1 MRVNIT
7 NSADVSN
14 IIFDLYGVEIVSAIR
29 GISTD
34 SRNLLEGDL
43 YIAIEGEINDGH
55 NYLKQVDA
63 LNASAVIIDK
73 NKEYNNLNTQIISVD
88 DTIKAIGDIAKSY
101 RQKFTIPIIGITGS
115 NGKTSTKEL
124 LSHVLDGQFKVHATN
139 GNFNTS
145 IGLPLTILEL
155 NKDHDISILEM
166 GANQQGDIEYLC
178 SIAKPTHGLITNI
191 SSAHLEGFGSI
202 ENIAKTKGALFS
214 ALKHGTSFV
223 NYADEKVRDAHST
236 GDKISYGLI
245 AECDFPADIHYDNT
259 GSIILTIDA
268 REIRT
273 ESKNLSFAKNVIA
286 VASISITLGLEWDY
300 FQEKILT
307 FKPPKGRCQ
316 VSKYGSITIIDD
328 TYNSNLESCS
338 AAIDYLCAFSGS
350 GRNIAVIGDMLE
362 LGTASKRQ
370 HEKLGKKCNSSNLD
384 AIFTLG
390 VETLNTKNT
399 IKDKKT
405 NDHFKDHHDLISAL
419 KKFLTNDDKVLF
431 KGSRGMQMEKIISG
445 VFGD

>member
-1 MRVNIT
+1 MRVDIS
-7 NSADVSN
+7 NSTEISN
-14 IIFDLYGVEIVSAIR
+14 VIFELYGVQIKNTIR
-29 GISTD
+29 GITTD
-34 SRNLLEGDL
+34 SRNLMNGDI
-43 YIAIEGEINDGH
+43 YVAIEGENNDGH
-55 NYLKQVDA
+55 NYLNQVDA
-63 LNASAVIIDK
+63 LNASAVIVDK
-73 NKEYNNLNTQIISVD
+73 NKEFNNLNAQIISVN
-88 DTIKAIGDIAKSY
+88 DTIKAIGNIAKSY

-124 LSHVLDGQFKVHATN
+124 LSHVLDGEFNVHATN

-214 ALKHGTSFV
+214 SLKHGMSFV
-223 NYADEKVRDAHST
+223 NYADEKVKNAHSI
-236 GDKISYGLI
+236 GNKISYGLI
-245 AECDFPADIHYDNT
+245 AECDFPADIHYDEE

-268 REIRT
+268 REIHT
-273 ESKNLSFAKNVIA
+273 NSKNLSFAKNVIA
-286 VASISITLGLEWDY
+286 VASISITLGLDWDY

-316 VSKYGSITIIDD
+316 VSKYGSITVVDD
-328 TYNSNLESCS
+328 TYNSNLESCC
-338 AAIDYLCAFSGS
+338 AAIDYLCAFSGT

-362 LGTASKRQ
+362 LGSASKKQ

-390 VETLNTKNT
+390 VETLSTKNT
-399 IKDKKT
+399 IKNKKT
-405 NDHFKDHHDLISAL
+405 NDHFENHNHLISAL
-419 KKFLTNDDKVLF
+419 KSFLISDDKVLF

-445 VFGD
+445 VFEN

>member
-1 MRVNIT
+1 MRVDIT
-7 NSADVSN
+7 NSTYISN
-14 IIFDLYGVEIVSAIR
+14 IIFDLYGVEIKNTIR

-34 SRNLLEGDL
+34 SRNLLEGDI
-43 YIAIEGEINDGH
+43 YIAIEGENNDGH
-55 NYLKQVDA
+55 NYLKHVDA
-63 LNASAVIIDK
+63 LNASAVIVDK
-73 NKEYNNLNTQIISVD
+73 GKHYDNLNSEIISVD
-88 DTIKAIGDIAKSY
+88 NTIKAIGDIAKSY
-101 RQKFTIPIIGITGS
+101 RIKFTIPIIGITGS

-124 LSHVLDGQFKVHATN
+124 LSHVLDGEFKVHATN

-155 NKDHDISILEM
+155 NEDHDISVLEM

-214 ALKHGTSFV
+214 SLKHGVSFV
-223 NYADEKVRDAHST
+223 NYADEKVRDAHSV

-245 AECDFPADIHYDNT
+245 AECDFPADIHHDDK
-259 GSIILTIDA
+259 GSIILTIDS
-268 REIRT
+268 REIYT
-273 ESKNLSFAKNVIA
+273 DSKNLSFAKNVIA
-286 VASISITLGLEWDY
+286 VASISITLGLDWDY
-300 FQEKILT
+300 FQERILT

-316 VSKYGSITIIDD
+316 VSKYGSITVIDD

-338 AAIDYLCAFSGS
+338 AAIDYLCAFSGA

-362 LGTASKRQ
+362 LGSASKKQ

-405 NDHFKDHHDLISAL
+405 NDHFKDHNHLISTL
-419 KKFLTNDDKVLF
+419 KSFLIDDDKVLF

-445 VFGD
+445 VFGN

>member
-1 MRVNIT
+1 MIISCDGGAASGKTTGAKMISKKYKLKFLSSGMLYRYASYIILKNKPKNNIL
-7 NSADVSN
+7 
-14 IIFDLYGVEIVSAIR
+14 FLKKKFKKL
-29 GISTD
+29 
-34 SRNLLEGDL
+34 NLKKVKKL
-43 YIAIEGEINDGH
+43 N
-55 NYLKQVDA
+55 
-63 LNASAVIIDK
+63 LNA
-73 NKEYNNLNTQIISVD
+73 QIISVD
-88 DTIKAIGDIAKSY
+88 NTIKAIGDIAKSY

-124 LSHVLDGQFKVHATN
+124 LSHVLDGEFKVHATK

-166 GANQQGDIEYLC
+166 GANQQGYIEYLC
-178 SIAKPTHGLITNI
+178 SVAKPTHGLITNI

-214 ALKHGTSFV
+214 SLKHGMSFV
-223 NYADEKVRDAHST
+223 NYADEKVKNAHSA
-236 GDKISYGLI
+236 GNKISYGLI
-245 AECDFPADIHYDNT
+245 AECDFPADIHYDDA

-273 ESKNLSFAKNVIA
+273 NSKNLSFAKNVIA

-300 FQEKILT
+300 LQEKILT

-316 VSKYGSITIIDD
+316 VSKYGSITVIDD

-362 LGTASKRQ
+362 LGSASKKQ

-390 VETLNTKNT
+390 VETLSTKNT
-399 IKDKKT
+399 IKNKKT
-405 NDHFKDHHDLISAL
+405 NDHFENHNHLINTLKSFLIS
-419 KKFLTNDDKVLF
+419 DDKVLF

-445 VFGD
+445 VFEK